1 MASRAPRR
9 LSRSASRIGLG
20 AVVAVIAG
28 SGCTCSK
35 ASESAADGAT
45 EAASE
50 EAPVVAKA
58 LGGPGGLS
66 APIAAARGEQ
76 GDVVVAGLD
85 VLASAIRVQ
94 RISAK
99 DEVIGERTIFDGMK
113 WSSES
118 ELKVVPAAGGVAVT
132 WRGLR
137 SGKLVRQMLL
147 LGPDLAPKGE
157 PHDVAA
163 ASCATRDALWFTDG
177 KRVTSRPWTGSTTRS
192 ELPKDKDAAL
202 VCGTHRA
209 FALLDEED
217 GTSLLLL
224 GGSSA
229 GDAGAS
235 DAGASNAATTDAGGR
250 GRDGG
255 SSASVTVHL
264 LKESEFGEDEQRE
277 RSEYTVGDDVGVVRL
292 SVAGAVSM
300 REVKGSTP
308 GPLHKLKTTIPR
320 DDDVVAVDASPRAVV
335 VVFTED
341 VGEACPKDGSS
352 ATTASTRVKALRIDR
367 TTFEESIVELSPG
380 ACGREVGPFFTG
392 ALGDSVSVAWVER
405 VPVAGQ
411 PKAPVAGLAHRTVP
425 ASGPAGD
432 LARIDQPADALVDGG
447 CDGTRCYAVA
457 LARRDGMDAM
467 VPGLARVLRY

>member
-1 MASRAPRR
+1 MPSRVLRPFE
-9 LSRSASRIGLG
+9 RSASRFGIA
-20 AVVAVIAG
+20 AVLVILAEGVAG
-28 SGCTCSK
+28 GGCTCSK
-35 ASESAADGAT
+35 ATEPGADGAT
-45 EAASE
+45 EAASSD
-50 EAPVVAKA
+50 EAPVAKA

-76 GDVVVAGLD
+76 GDIVVAGLD
-85 VLASAIRVQ
+85 ALASAIRVQ

-99 DEVIGERTIFDGMK
+99 DEVTAERTIFEGVK

-118 ELKVVPAAGGVAVT
+118 ELKVVPAAGGVAVA

-137 SGKLVRQMLL
+137 SGKLVRQMLV
-147 LGPDLAPKGE
+147 LGSDLAPKGE

-192 ELPKDKDAAL
+192 DLPKDKDAAL

-217 GTSLLLL
+217 GTSVLLL
-224 GGSSA
+224 GAPSSD
-229 GDAGAS
+229 DAGARAA
-235 DAGASNAATTDAGGR
+235 DAGVHA
-250 GRDGG
+250 RDGG
-255 SSASVTVHL
+255 SSAAVAVQL
-264 LKESEFGEDEQRE
+264 LKESDFGEDEQRE

-292 SVAGAVSM
+292 AVSGAVSL
-300 REVKGSTP
+300 REVKGGAP
-308 GPLHKLKTTIPR
+308 GALHKLKTTIPR

-341 VGEACPKDGSS
+341 VGDTCPKDGAS
-352 ATTASTRVKALRIDR
+352 ATSVSTRVKALRVDR
-367 TTFEESIVELSPG
+367 ATFEESIVELSPG
-380 ACGREVGPFFTG
+380 GCGREVGPFFSG
-392 ALGDSVSVAWVER
+392 ALGDAVSVAWVER
-405 VPVAGQ
+405 IPVAGQ
-411 PKAPVAGLAHRTVP
+411 AKAPVAGLAHRTIP
-425 ASGPAGD
+425 AAGAAPD
-432 LARIDQPADALVDGG
+432 LARIDQPADALVDAG

-457 LARRDGMDAM
+457 LARRTGMDAM